1 MKAWHV
7 YIVRCRDSSLYTG
20 IALDVKQRVEKH
32 NSGEG
37 AKYTRSRRPV
47 KLVRKEK
54 HATESRARKREAEI
68 KAWPRLKKLNLVRYG
83 NPNGL
88 KNKKKYD

>member
-1 MKAWHV
+1 MKAWYV
-7 YIVRCRDSSLYTG
+7 YIVRCRDNSLYTG
-20 IALDVKQRVEKH
+20 IALEVQQRIKKH
-32 NSGEG
+32 NSGDG

-54 HATESRARKREAEI
+54 YATESLARKREAEI

-83 NPNGL
+83 HPNGPEG
-88 KNKKKYD
+88 KE